1 MTLIVETGAGI
12 ANADSWVTMQFA
24 DQYAGRV
31 GNALWVDGDAELK
44 EPALRRGVRY
54 LDAVYS
60 PRYAGQRANSP
71 LEQSLT
77 WPRKNVVDDDGYDVA
92 VDLVPN
98 NLMMA
103 QVEAAF
109 LEFAIPGSTQP
120 TASARLQKSVTVGP
134 LSVTYE
140 DSQGN
145 KFGPGGQP
153 LFSVIDG
160 LMAPLLD
167 RAKTGGVAFLL
178 RA

>member
-1 MTLIVETGAGI
+1 MALIVETGAGI
-12 ANADSWVTMQFA
+12 PNADSWATMQFA

-44 EPALRRGVRY
+44 EPAMRRGATY
-54 LDAVYS
+54 LIGVYGQRF
-60 PRYAGQRANSP
+60 PGQRANP
-71 LEQSLT
+71 PADQSLP
-77 WPRKNVVDDDGYDVA
+77 WPRKNVVDDDGYEVP

-109 LEFAIPGSTQP
+109 LEFARPGSTTP
-120 TASARLQKSVTVGP
+120 TAGARIQKSVTVGP

-140 DSQGN
+140 DSKGQL
-145 KFGPGGQP
+145 GPGAQP
-153 LFSVIDG
+153 VFSVIDG

-167 RAKTGGVAFLL
+167 RSKETGVAFLQ